1 MKGFGCW
8 VGFANKSSGGFQQVK
23 VSHLRWLLTEQQRHT
38 CVTFSLTVFV
48 AVVLLDETRA
58 KLLFCQKQTQM
69 QLFHLLK
76 TS

>member
-48 AVVLLDETRA
+48 AVVLLDETRV
-58 KLLFCQKQTQM
+58 KLLFCQNQTPM
-69 QLFHLLK
+69 RQLLLLK
-76 TS
+76 TT